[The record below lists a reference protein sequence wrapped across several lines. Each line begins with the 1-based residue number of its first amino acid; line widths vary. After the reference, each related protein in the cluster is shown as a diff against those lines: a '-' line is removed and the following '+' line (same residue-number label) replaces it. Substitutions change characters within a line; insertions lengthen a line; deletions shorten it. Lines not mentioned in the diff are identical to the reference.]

1 MIQISITENVTPEL
15 RKLSAGIS
23 PRRLGAVAGRAVV
36 NTVRAHLFARNA
48 SHPNRL
54 GGTRQNFWAA
64 AARSTHMRP
73 ESWGAMVSVNAL
85 GFRLQYQG
93 GTVRPTTKKFL
104 TIPARAEA
112 YGKRAGEFDD
122 LEFTIIPGK
131 GPALVAAR
139 RSEIRIRKTKGGGYK
154 VTHTASTLGN
164 EVYYWLA
171 RSVRIPAHPD
181 ALPPEAKMAESAQG
195 AVGSFLYRQAARAAA
210 PTPEAS

>member
-1 MIQISITENVTPEL
+1 MIQISIRENVTPEL
-15 RKLSAGIS
+15 RRIAASIGPS
-23 PRRLGAVAGRAVV
+23 RLGSVAGRAVV

-48 SHPNRL
+48 SHPNKL

-64 AARSTHMRP
+64 AARSTHMRS
-73 ESWGAMVSVNAL
+73 ESWGAMVSINAL

-93 GTVRPTTKKFL
+93 GTVRPTTRKFL
-104 TIPARAEA
+104 TIPAKAEA

-139 RSEIRIRKTKGGGYK
+139 RSEIRIRKVKGGFK
-154 VTHTASTLGN
+154 VVHTGSTLGN
-164 EVYYWLA
+164 DVFYWLA

-181 ALPPEAKMAESAQG
+181 ALPPEAKMAEAAQG
-195 AVGSFLYRQAARAAA
+195 AVGSFLMRQADRKSN
-210 PTPEAS
+210 PNPEAA